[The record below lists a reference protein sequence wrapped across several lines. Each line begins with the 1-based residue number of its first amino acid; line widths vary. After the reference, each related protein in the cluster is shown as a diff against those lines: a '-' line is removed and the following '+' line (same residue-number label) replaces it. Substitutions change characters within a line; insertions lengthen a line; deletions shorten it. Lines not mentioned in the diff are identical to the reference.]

1 MSLIRAVPGFGSMSD
16 NPCYQKACA
25 GSIVPMKTLSYSRD
39 WCWLAILVIAACDVA
54 WCQGDIQNQLTSQYK
69 NRTFLLR
76 NFYAGNDLKYD
87 QNGVLQ
93 DAVKAGPWLLA
104 AVELKT
110 VNLTEHGIEISAN
123 RLGTLYEAGK
133 VRLIKTGNMKI
144 RVSGSDLR
152 TDKNAVDSIF
162 SKIFVDPAHEQLD
175 ALVPDIWKYYLA
187 GSDLQSRL
195 MAWRSSLQK
204 TAVQPIARDSAP
216 NARDSA
222 PKKISAPR
230 VIHDPDPNYTKE
242 ARSHSINGRSLLTTV
257 IDATGNPT
265 QIAILDPLG
274 MGLDEEAVAALQQW
288 RFQPAMLNGKGI
300 AVEIRIEIQ
309 FRCCP

>member
-1 MSLIRAVPGFGSMSD
+1 
-16 NPCYQKACA
+16 
-25 GSIVPMKTLSYSRD
+25 
-39 WCWLAILVIAACDVA
+39 
-54 WCQGDIQNQLTSQYK
+54 
-69 NRTFLLR
+69 
-76 NFYAGNDLKYD
+76 
-87 QNGVLQ
+87 
-93 DAVKAGPWLLA
+93 VKAGPWSLA

-110 VNLTEHGIEISAN
+110 LNLTERGVEISAN

-133 VRLIKTGNMKI
+133 GRLIKTGNMKI
-144 RVSGSDLR
+144 QVSGSDLR

-162 SKIFVDPAHEQLD
+162 SKIFVDPDREQLD
-175 ALVPDIWKYYLA
+175 VLVPEIWKYYLA

-204 TAVQPIARDSAP
+204 TVAQPMSARESGT

-230 VIHDPDPNYTKE
+230 AIHDPDHNYTKE
-242 ARSHSINGRSLLTTV
+242 ARSHSIQGRSLLTTV
-257 IDATGNPT
+257 IDAAGKPT

-274 MGLDEEAVAALQQW
+274 MGLDEEAVAALQRW

-300 AVEIRIEIQ
+300 AVEIRVAIE